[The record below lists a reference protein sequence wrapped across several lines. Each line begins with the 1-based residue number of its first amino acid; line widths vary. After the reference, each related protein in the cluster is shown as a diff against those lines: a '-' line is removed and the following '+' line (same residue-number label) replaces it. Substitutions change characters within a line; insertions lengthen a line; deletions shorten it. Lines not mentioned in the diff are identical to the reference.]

1 METTDDYIKITDE
14 VEDKKALNELIVKL
28 NTELLLIGM
37 KRLKLLSYI
46 SISTSIAAI
55 LLLLFYTLKQ
65 NFYP

>member
-14 VEDKKALNELIVKL
+14 VEDKKSLNELIVKL

-46 SISTSIAAI
+46 SISTSIVAI
-55 LLLLFYTLKQ
+55 LLLILLK
-65 NFYP
+65 